1 MRESGSVETATQTLH
16 RLTSYEPGQEWDAPV
31 DDPRVVR
38 DLEVNDM
45 SRLPWF
51 WKRYERPLP
60 RLSLPRDLPGTTAP
74 AVGVLAGTAEVGR
87 TALDLAQLSRLLYL
101 SAGVVR
107 TMERPWGSHPFR
119 AAGSAGGR
127 FPLELYVAM
136 PEGLPPPEGV
146 PVPAGVHWYD
156 PLEHALVQVGRAPRG
171 DGPAVVVTGV
181 PWRTGWRYRERGYRH
196 VYWDAGTMLGQFL
209 ALADS
214 AGLTAALYPRFPDAA
229 VAALV
234 GADRAHEIPVA
245 VVGLGDSAPALQGTG
260 PAVAGKVDEAPVEFP
275 LVTAAQ
281 RAGEC
286 DEPGPPWD
294 RGAPVDVPAIA
305 PEPVETVIAVRGSQ
319 RRMNGQRGLR
329 RDLLRTCMGVALRGL
344 SLPHW
349 VVVHDVEGLAG
360 GIYRWPDLRAPVRS
374 GALRDELY
382 RICLDQALARDAA
395 FVTIGAASVGAL
407 TDREYREAHLAAGL
421 AEGRLHLAAYALG
434 ACASGMTF
442 LDSEVPSLLGEPL
455 DALLFT
461 CVGVPGYASQAGGP
475 PGAPTTVR
483 MVTPRP

>member
-1 MRESGSVETATQTLH
+1 
-16 RLTSYEPGQEWDAPV
+16 
-31 DDPRVVR
+31 
-38 DLEVNDM
+38 
-45 SRLPWF
+45 
-51 WKRYERPLP
+51 
-60 RLSLPRDLPGTTAP
+60 
-74 AVGVLAGTAEVGR
+74 
-87 TALDLAQLSRLLYL
+87 
-101 SAGVVR
+101 
-107 TMERPWGSHPFR
+107 
-119 AAGSAGGR
+119 
-127 FPLELYVAM
+127 
-136 PEGLPPPEGV
+136 
-146 PVPAGVHWYD
+146 
-156 PLEHALVQVGRAPRG
+156 
-171 DGPAVVVTGV
+171 
-181 PWRTGWRYRERGYRH
+181 
-196 VYWDAGTMLGQFL
+196 
-209 ALADS
+209 
-214 AGLTAALYPRFPDAA
+214 
-229 VAALV
+229 
-234 GADRAHEIPVA
+234 
-245 VVGLGDSAPALQGTG
+245 
-260 PAVAGKVDEAPVEFP
+260 
-275 LVTAAQ
+275 
-281 RAGEC
+281 
-286 DEPGPPWD
+286 
-294 RGAPVDVPAIA
+294 
-305 PEPVETVIAVRGSQ
+305 
-319 RRMNGQRGLR
+319 MNGQRGLR
-329 RDLLRTCMGVALRGL
+329 RDLLRTCTGVALRGL